1 MLMLAASA
9 ALVAAPAD
17 RQARATVRIER
28 PARIGAEVLLRAS
41 GERRREVVIRHS
53 ADGEVRI
60 RLTEFE

>member
-1 MLMLAASA
+1 MLLLAASA
-9 ALVAAPAD
+9 ALVTVPPE

-28 PARIGAEVLLRAS
+28 PVRIGAEEWRRPS
-41 GERRREVVIRHS
+41 GERRREIVVRNS